1 LMTFM
6 ERPAMSQVTSA
17 IPSASTSILKFAIA
31 DSCSPAHDHCE
42 TGPTFRCSCL
52 KRFAIFPRVT
62 CAFFVTHHHHIDLGI
77 MRALGRGTRTDFD
90 KDRITIRTIDQTVS
104 VGHARL
110 PGGRI
115 PRLEHDVASI
125 LPQHHLSLEHVDKF
139 VLALMPVALRGR
151 SARLERS
158 SRSCQWRCEDAAP
171 GLSVQTLTPNCVR
184 PAARASRLRLRPST
198 ALSKGGGYPVEVLI
212 GILSMSIFG
221 MLDAFDNRGRPH
233 ADADA
238 QCYERGFLVA
248 PLQFIEN
255 GAEDHRTGGA
265 KWVAHGNGAT
275 IHVDFLVRNV
285 ERLHVAQ
292 HHRGK

>member
-1 LMTFM
+1 MRLAKTAPMPSSIVRSAPPQKASLPEVTTTPLMAVSAATLSTSAPNSSITPVLMTFM

-31 DSCSPAHDHCE
+31 DSCSPAHDHFE

-77 MRALGRGTRTDFD
+77 MRTLGRGTRTDFD

-104 VGHARL
+104 DGNSRL

-125 LPQHHLSLEHVDKF
+125 LPQHHLSLEHVDEF

-151 SARLERS
+151 GARLERADVDAEL
-158 SRSCQWRCEDAAP
+158 REACGAGKPLAAAP
-171 GLSVQTLTPNCVR
+171 FHGLVEGGR
-184 PAARASRLRLRPST
+184 ISR
-198 ALSKGGGYPVEVLI
+198 
-212 GILSMSIFG
+212 
-221 MLDAFDNRGRPH
+221 RG
-233 ADADA
+233 AD
-238 QCYERGFLVA
+238 RN
-248 PLQFIEN
+248 FI
-255 GAEDHRTGGA
+255 D
-265 KWVAHGNGAT
+265 
-275 IHVDFLVRNV
+275 VDFRHVRRV
-285 ERLHVAQ
+285 R
-292 HHRGK
+292 